1 MMYRHLVFA
10 VMMICGAGNMTP
22 AQQPC
27 QPPALVAPSPESNM
41 FTEEQEADL
50 GDAMAERA
58 EKNYRII
65 EDETVTA
72 YLNQIGQR
80 LVRHL
85 PPNNLRF
92 RFAVVD
98 LPDANAF
105 VLPGG
110 RVYVTRKLIAL
121 AKNEDEIAGVIGHEI
136 GHALAHHSA
145 LRMTRIF
152 RELLGVTQLKD
163 RRDVFDK
170 YNQYVEN
177 IARMSKGLRQSASS
191 EKNQLMADQISLFA
205 AAAAGYEPQGLAN
218 LFDRMTENKG
228 DTGSFFSDLFGTTRP
243 EAKRV
248 REMLKDAA
256 TVSPACIE
264 AHSAS
269 LVEEFQRWQ
278 SAIVNYTGL
287 GRKESLHGVVKKIT
301 LEPPLRGDINLLR
314 FSPDG
319 RYVLAQDDSGINVL
333 RHEPF
338 APLFRIDAPEALPAQ
353 FSPDSQDVV
362 FTTDALRVEVWSI
375 AEQKLKS
382 AREMFIRKGCL
393 QSLVSPDGKT
403 LACLD
408 TDLDLNLYDVQTGQ
422 VVIQKKSFYTPDLRT
437 IQLFQLLAT
446 LQSEDFAFSDFIS
459 KFDWI
464 TMHFSPDGRYFAA
477 GTRGT
482 YYGATGYGQVQVEGS
497 LIIYPKSSVVVNQ
510 SAFAF
515 DFTTRQP
522 VSLGG
527 SLKKLIVGGFVF
539 VGPDRLFGLDRED
552 PKNSALVTF
561 PAGTVIDRVPMTAHK
576 LDAPTRGNYL
586 LIRPMKEY
594 AVAAVD
600 LTTKTIFKS
609 YKKAAFDF
617 YDQEFIAELL
627 NGEIGLYGAAKND
640 LHAKVMLP
648 RNPLGRLRAAT
659 LSADWQWLAVSERSR
674 GAVWN
679 LANGERLFHMRGFR
693 GSHFGNDA
701 MLYAD
706 FPKLE
711 KVERSVARL
720 DLRRS
725 EAVAGPD
732 IKEEHLTQ
740 YGPFAVTLKPAKEG
754 GSYRENVTLEV
765 SNVENGV
772 VLWSRPFAK
781 EAPQIW
787 VDTPGQTMTLAWT
800 VSSEAAKAIIKGD
813 AALSQ
818 RLVTI
823 KEKEGDYL
831 LVALDARTG
840 KERGRLFVETGKG
853 SFRITSIQAAG
864 DWIVISDTL
873 NRVLV
878 YALASGEQK
887 GKVFGGH
894 AAISPE
900 SRLLAV
906 ENEAG
911 KLTIY
916 DLASM
921 EKRDQLIFS
930 SPVSLARFS
939 ADGRKLFALTANQA
953 AYVLDVA
960 TPPR

>member
-10 VMMICGAGNMTP
+10 VMMICCLAFITP

-27 QPPALVAPSPESNM
+27 HPPALVAPSPESNM

-65 EDETVTA
+65 EDESVTA

-80 LVRHL
+80 IVRHL

-152 RELLGVTQLKD
+152 RELLGVSHLKD

-177 IARMSKGLRQSASS
+177 IARMPKSLRQSASG
-191 EKNQLMADQISLFA
+191 EKNQLMADQIGLFA

-278 SAIVNYTGL
+278 SAVVNYSGL

-333 RHEPF
+333 THAPF
-338 APLFRIDAPEALPAQ
+338 APLFRIDAPEAQPAK
-353 FSPDSQDVV
+353 FSPDSQEVV
-362 FTTDALRVEVWSI
+362 FTTAALRVEVWSI

-408 TDLDLNLYDVQTGQ
+408 TDLDLDLYDVQTGQ
-422 VVIQKKSFYTPDLRT
+422 VIIQKKSFYTPDLRS
-437 IQLFQLLAT
+437 IMLFRLLAT
-446 LQSEDFAFSDFIS
+446 LQSEDFDFSDFIS

-464 TMHFSPDGRYFAA
+464 TMHFSPDGRYFVA
-477 GTRGT
+477 GAHSNILSRMNATTRV
-482 YYGATGYGQVQVEGS
+482 Y
-497 LIIYPKSSVVVNQ
+497 IDN

-527 SLKKLIVGGFVF
+527 SLKRLIAGGFVF
-539 VGPDRLFGLDRED
+539 VGPERLFGLDRED

-561 PAGTVIDRVPMTAHK
+561 PAGAVIDHVPMTANK

-586 LIRPMKEY
+586 LLRPMKEY

-627 NGEIGLYGAAKND
+627 NGEIGLYGVEKND
-640 LHAKVMLP
+640 LHAKVVLP

-679 LANGERLFHMRGFR
+679 LANGERIFHVRGFR
-693 GSHFGNDA
+693 GSHFGNDVA
-701 MLYAD
+701 LYAD

-720 DLRRS
+720 DLRQR
-725 EAVAGPD
+725 EVVAGPD
-732 IKEEHLTQ
+732 IKEERLTQ
-740 YGPFAVTLKPAKEG
+740 YGPLAVTLKPAKEG
-754 GSYRENVTLEV
+754 GSYRVNIILEV
-765 SNVENGV
+765 SNVENGS

-781 EAPQIW
+781 EAPQVW
-787 VDTPGQTMTLAWT
+787 MDTPGQTMTLAWA

-818 RLVTI
+818 RLATI
-823 KEKEGDYL
+823 KEQEGDYL
-831 LVALDARTG
+831 LVVLDARTG
-840 KERGRLFVETGKG
+840 KERGRLFIETGKG
-853 SFRITSIQAAG
+853 SFRISSIQAAG
-864 DWIVISDTL
+864 NWIVISDTL

-878 YALASGEQK
+878 YQLASGEQK
-887 GKVFGGH
+887 GKVFGGR
-894 AAISPE
+894 AAISQE
-900 SRLLAV
+900 SQLLAV

-939 ADGRKLFALTANQA
+939 ADGKKLFALTANQA
-953 AYVLDVA
+953 VYVLDVTA
-960 TPPR
+960 PR

>member
-1 MMYRHLVFA
+1 MIYRHLVFA
-10 VMMICGAGNMTP
+10 VMMICGATNLTP

-27 QPPALVAPSPESNM
+27 HPPALMAPSSESNM

-58 EKNYRII
+58 EKDYRII

-80 LVRHL
+80 IVRHL
-85 PPNNLRF
+85 PPNNFRF
-92 RFAVVD
+92 RFAVAD
-98 LPDANAF
+98 LPEANAF

-121 AKNEDEIAGVIGHEI
+121 AKSEDELAGVIGHEI

-170 YNQYVEN
+170 YNRYVEN
-177 IARMSKGLRQSASS
+177 IARMSKSLRQSASS
-191 EKNQLMADQISLFA
+191 EKNQLMADQIGLFA
-205 AAAAGYEPQGLAN
+205 AAAAGYDPQGNAK
-218 LFDRMTENKG
+218 LFDRLAETKG
-228 DTGSFFSDLFGTTRP
+228 NTGSFFSDLFGTTNAN
-243 EAKRV
+243 AKRL
-248 REMLKDAA
+248 REMLKDSAA
-256 TVSPACIE
+256 IPPACIE
-264 AHSAS
+264 ARA
-269 LVEEFQRWQ
+269 VMAAAEFQRWQ
-278 SAIVNYTGL
+278 TEVVNYIGL
-287 GRKESLHGVVKKIT
+287 GRKEALHGVVKKIT

-333 RHEPF
+333 THEPF
-338 APLFRIDAPEALPAQ
+338 APLFRIDALEAQPAQ
-353 FSPDSQDVV
+353 FSPDSQEVI
-362 FTTDALRVEVWSI
+362 FTTAALRVEVWSI

-382 AREMFIRKGCL
+382 AREMFVRKGCL
-393 QSLVSPDGKT
+393 QSLISPDGKT

-408 TDLDLNLYDVQTGQ
+408 TDLDLNLYDVQSGE
-422 VVIQKKSFYTPDLRT
+422 VVIQKKSFYTPDLRSLT
-437 IQLFQLLAT
+437 LFQLLAT
-446 LQSEDFAFSDFIS
+446 VQSEDFDFSDFIS

-477 GTRGT
+477 GTRST
-482 YYGATGYGQVQVEGS
+482 YYGATNSEYLRAGDT
-497 LIIYPKSSVVVNQ
+497 LIINPRRSIVVNHNV
-510 SAFAF
+510 FAF

-522 VSLGG
+522 LAVEG

-539 VGPDRLFGLDRED
+539 VGPDRLFGLDLEN

-561 PAGTVIDRVPMTAHK
+561 PAGAVIDHVPMTANK

-586 LIRPMKEY
+586 LIRPMKDY

-600 LTTKTIFKS
+600 LATKTIFKS

-617 YDQEFIAELL
+617 YEQEFIAELL
-627 NGEIGLYGAAKND
+627 NGEIGLFGVEKND
-640 LHAKVMLP
+640 LHAKVVLP
-648 RNPLGRLRAAT
+648 RKPLGRLRAAA

-679 LANGERLFHMRGFR
+679 LESGERIFHVRGFR
-693 GSHFGNDA
+693 GSHFGKGA
-701 MLYAD
+701 ALYAD
-706 FPKLE
+706 FPKLDQA
-711 KVERSVARL
+711 ERSITRL
-720 DLRRS
+720 DLRRR
-725 EAVAGPD
+725 EVASGTD
-732 IKEEHLTQ
+732 IKEEHMRQ
-740 YGPFAVTLKPAKEG
+740 YGPLAVTIKPAKEG
-754 GSYRENVTLEV
+754 GSYRENIILEV
-765 SNVENGV
+765 SNIEGGN

-781 EAPQIW
+781 ETPQVW
-787 VDTPGQTMTLAWT
+787 MDTLEQTMTLAWV
-800 VSSEAAKAIIKGD
+800 VSSDAAKAIIKGD

-818 RLVTI
+818 RLATM
-823 KEKEGDYL
+823 KESEGDYL

-840 KERGRLFVETGKG
+840 KERGRLLVATGKG
-853 SFRITSIQAAG
+853 SFKLSSIQVAG

-878 YALASGEQK
+878 YQLASGQQK
-887 GKVFGGH
+887 GKVFGGR
-894 AAISPE
+894 AAVSQE
-900 SRLLAV
+900 SKLLAV

-911 KLTIY
+911 KLAIY
-916 DLASM
+916 DLDSM
-921 EKRDQLIFS
+921 EKRDQFIFS

-939 ADGRKLFALTANQA
+939 ADGKKLLVLTANQA

-960 TPPR
+960 GPR